1 MNGRQSFGGIEYGMR
16 KRTAKREAFLDAMNE
31 VIIWD
36 ERCAYIEPFYYK
48 GIIIVS
54 LVKL

>member
-1 MNGRQSFGGIEYGMR
+1 MNGRQSFSGVEYGMR
-16 KRTAKREAFLDAMNE
+16 KRPAKREAFFDAMNE